1 MKTLP
6 SRVRRYILFT
16 WVAFFSLLACFLARF
31 TGNLILD
38 FNSTNRIVIL
48 ISLVV
53 ADILADLFPIIYSVD
68 TSENKAEITL
78 TFSIDFVIAV
88 LFSPLT
94 AALAVFIS
102 DMISQVVSKKA
113 WYKVLYNSSK
123 IGLQVGITSLFFFT
137 YYQQSSSL
145 FTFRNMTSMFLGFL
159 LYLLLDSMLLFK
171 LLSIINNKPFFVFWF
186 RNIRKILFTVIS
198 LFALGLMLIFF
209 LKTEPLMGVFV
220 IPTFIAVYL
229 ALRRE
234 VEVVKE
240 TEQALYALASV
251 VDARIPDTMFH
262 SERVAAYTRDLCE
275 ALGLEDELTSIIV
288 MSARLHDIGKI
299 SIPDRIL
306 QKPSKLTQEEYKI
319 VRTHPVD
326 GATIAASLTRFRKG
340 AVLIRHHHERY
351 DGKGY
356 PDRAKEEEIPIGARI
371 ISLLDAFD
379 TMTTPRNYNVTPKTI
394 DDALEEIDK
403 YKGKQFDPAVAD
415 VWKRVVNKNREKYQS
430 IIDDARKKIEKWL
443 SQE

>member
-6 SRVRRYILFT
+6 VRVRRYILFT
-16 WVAFFSLLACFLARF
+16 WVAFFSLLAYFIARF
-31 TGNLILD
+31 TGNLIAD
-38 FNSTNRIVIL
+38 INSVGRIVIL

-53 ADILADLFPIIYSVD
+53 ADIIADLFPIIYSVD

-88 LFSPLT
+88 LYSPLT
-94 AALAVFIS
+94 ATLAVFIS
-102 DMISQVVSKKA
+102 DMISQIISRKA
-113 WYKVLYNSSK
+113 WYKVFYNSSK

-171 LLSIINNKPFFVFWF
+171 LLSMINNKQFFVFWF
-186 RNIRKILFTVIS
+186 RNIRKILFTTIS

-209 LKTEPLMGVFV
+209 LKTEPLMGVFI

-275 ALGLEDELTSIIV
+275 ALGLEEELTSIIV

-306 QKPSKLTQEEYKI
+306 QKPSKLTHEEYKI

-356 PDRAKEEEIPIGARI
+356 PDRVKEEEIPIGARI

-394 DDALEEIDK
+394 DEALEEIDK

-415 VWKRVVNKNREKYQS
+415 AWKIVVNKNREKYQS